1 MTTSEER
8 REIARARERADLARL
23 RFGNAVTSALHRV
36 TPDRL
41 KADAIEEAREQI
53 NNARRDLMKRF
64 RYWPV
69 ALGAVGVGA
78 AALIFWKPARVVA
91 QYGARAVGL
100 AWTGWQLWRRM
111 K

>member
-1 MTTSEER
+1 MSNIEER
-8 REIARARERADLARL
+8 DIQRARERADLARL
-23 RFGNAVTSALHRV
+23 RFGNSVTSALHRV

-41 KADAIEEAREQI
+41 KQDAIEEAREQLG
-53 NNARRDLMKRF
+53 NARRDLMKRF

-69 ALGAVGVGA
+69 AAGAVGVGILA
-78 AALIFWKPARVVA
+78 MIFWTPARVVGR
-91 QYGARAVGL
+91 YGARAVGI